1 LRLSSPEFLKIVAA
15 KFGHSFIEACC
26 LTLPAFGVLLMT
38 VVSAVAPSLLRAKEA
53 AQFLAISERSLWA
66 LTQAGDIQSTRIGRS
81 VRYAPAALA
90 DFIERQSTGKR
101 K

>member
-1 LRLSSPEFLKIVAA
+1 
-15 KFGHSFIEACC
+15 
-26 LTLPAFGVLLMT
+26 MT

-66 LTQAGDIQSTRIGRS
+66 LTASGEIQATRIGRS
-81 VRYAPAALA
+81 VRYAPAVLA
-90 DFIERQSTGKR
+90 EFIEKNSAGKR

>member
-1 LRLSSPEFLKIVAA
+1 
-15 KFGHSFIEACC
+15 
-26 LTLPAFGVLLMT
+26 MT
-38 VVSAVAPSLLRAKEA
+38 VVSAVAPSLLRSKEA

-66 LTQAGDIQSTRIGRS
+66 LTASGEIQATRIGRS

-90 DFIERQSTGKR
+90 EFIEKNSAGKR